1 VVGQPVRTVVAGL
14 TCAQW
19 SPGAERTVL
28 ALHGLTSTSQ
38 NWSALAEALPGHRIV
53 APDLPGRGGSAEVT
67 APPGLAG
74 HALAVV
80 AVAEELDLRDVTLVG
95 HSMGAFLAP
104 LVAKALGERVTRVVL
119 VDGGLPPEPSLL
131 VRRPVVKATFTM
143 QAKLL
148 GRRWPSAEA
157 FAESTEGRALASR
170 PDLRE
175 TTRQW
180 AGYLLDA
187 TGHARLDKHRLVEDA
202 ADTLAGTPTLDAL
215 DGHPAPVH
223 FLGGAHGSSDSAKPF
238 ISDAAVEA
246 GLRVL
251 PRLTWER
258 VEANHVTLL
267 AHPALYRAVT

>member
-1 VVGQPVRTVVAGL
+1 VVGQQVRTVVAGL
-14 TCAQW
+14 TCARW
-19 SPGAERTVL
+19 GPGAGPAVL

-38 NWSALAEALPGHRIV
+38 NWSPLAAALPGRRLV
-53 APDLPGRGGSAEVT
+53 APDLPGRGGSVEVT

-80 AVAEELDLRDVTLVG
+80 AVAEELDLSDITLVG

-119 VDGGLPPEPSLL
+119 ADGGLAPEPSLL
-131 VRRPVVKATFTM
+131 VRRPVVKATFSM
-143 QAKLL
+143 QLKLL
-148 GRRWPSAEA
+148 GRRWPSAAE
-157 FAESTEGRALASR
+157 FAESVDGRALTSR
-170 PDLRE
+170 PDLHETARE
-175 TTRQW
+175 W

-187 TGHARLDKHRLVEDA
+187 TGHVRLDRHRLIEDA
-202 ADTLAGTPTLDAL
+202 ADTLAGPPTLGAL
-215 DGHPAPVH
+215 DGHPAPAH
-223 FLGGAHGSSDSAKPF
+223 FLGAAHGSSDSAKPF

-246 GLRVL
+246 ALSGL